1 VAPTEITPGK
11 AAGYWGMRSPVLPAE
26 ATTTLPAARTIAMA
40 CRSTSIPSC
49 SAADH
54 WEPPRLRLT
63 TSMTSSAAMWSSAW
77 RRYEMGMP
85 PPELSTR

>member
-26 ATTTLPAARTIAMA
+26 ATTVLPAARTA
-40 CRSTSIPSC
+40 SIPSC

-63 TSMTSSAAMWSSAW
+63 TSMSSSAAMWSSAW

-85 PPELSTR
+85 PPVVSTR